1 MELVSHGDCL
11 GYKRIHIQS
20 AYGTDGPSKG
30 WSQHILHPQQAVNH
44 FLGICTEPQHLADSL
59 IHGTVCLI
67 AVGLV
72 LNHEHRHVGGGNAS
86 HGAHGLY
93 MMAGNKGHFTGCK
106 YLSCFFLCSG
116 PSLKECRADTGTL
129 YRVRHVLKPD
139 WRSRMENHLALIQ
152 FFDDGLSRHHI
163 LDDRLAG
170 NHFGDNGAVGLIN
183 IHFPAASQEI
193 QDLYQLHVAP
203 CGRRPVILDHVTS
216 KGFYDLSK
224 ALKAHIDDS
233 WLL

>member
-1 MELVSHGDCL
+1 
-11 GYKRIHIQS
+11 
-20 AYGTDGPSKG
+20 
-30 WSQHILHPQQAVNH
+30 
-44 FLGICTEPQHLADSL
+44 
-59 IHGTVCLI
+59 
-67 AVGLV
+67 
-72 LNHEHRHVGGGNAS
+72 
-86 HGAHGLY
+86 

-139 WRSRMENHLALIQ
+139 WRSRMENHLSLIQ
-152 FFDDGLSRHHI
+152 FFDDRLSRHHI
-163 LDDRLAG
+163 PDDRLAG

-193 QDLYQLHVAP
+193 QDLYQFHVAP
-203 CGRRPVILDHVTS
+203 GGRRPVILDHVTS

-224 ALKAHIDDS
+224 ALKAHIDDP